1 MSKKKTLM
9 VLAFVLLLI
18 TTVAIV
24 LIFRNPKNDEN
35 PPGTLP
41 DSLPTETSTSQNDD
55 LVLREPN
62 LMREG
67 MFYGVV
73 PENIRPVILVNGT
86 RYYWV
91 GKTYLLE
98 GADIPNGYVG
108 RWSGV
113 NYIPGNYTEYGSLK
127 EVSKEEPTEDGQMK
141 AGFAASGTI
150 YTSEETPEAVYV
162 CMTSDFTGE
171 KRYTRFISEEL
182 DKGYRV
188 MWNGNY
194 YYVAHAKCIEISEVP
209 DTCECVGT
217 MHYIGM
223 DRIPEQDLE
232 TNATSDGKARSLEGC
247 EVFFDANEPEFIYF
261 EVKSPDSGDV
271 LRVYKCPLLDA
282 E

>member
-1 MSKKKTLM
+1 MSGKKS
-9 VLAFVLLLI
+9 LI
-18 TTVAIV
+18 VSTVALSLIISVAIV
-24 LIFRNPKNDEN
+24 LIFRNPESDEN
-35 PPGTLP
+35 LSDTTSEP
-41 DSLPTETSTSQNDD
+41 LPTESPTSQNDD
-55 LVLREPN
+55 IVADGWPSNLR
-62 LMREG
+62 REG
-67 MFYGVV
+67 MFFGIV
-73 PENIRPVILVNGT
+73 PEDIRPVILVNGT

-98 GADIPNGYVG
+98 GADIRNGSVG
-108 RWSGV
+108 RYSGV
-113 NYIPGNYTEYGSLK
+113 NYIPGNYTEYGSLQ

-141 AGFAASGTI
+141 AGFEASGTI

-194 YYVAHAKCIEISEVP
+194 YYVAHDKCIEVSQIPE
-209 DTCECVGT
+209 TCECVGT
-217 MHYIGM
+217 MHYVGM

-232 TNATSDGKARSLEGC
+232 TNATGDQKAFEGR
-247 EVFFDANEPEFIYF
+247 EVYFDSNEPEFIYYEERMLATGLLF
-261 EVKSPDSGDV
+261 H
-271 LRVYKCPLLDA
+271 VYKCPLWDA